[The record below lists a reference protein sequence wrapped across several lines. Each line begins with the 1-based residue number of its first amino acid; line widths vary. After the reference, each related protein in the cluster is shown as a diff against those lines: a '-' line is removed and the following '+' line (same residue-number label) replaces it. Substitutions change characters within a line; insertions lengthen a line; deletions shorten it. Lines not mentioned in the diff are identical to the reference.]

1 MCKGFIRIPCRLLET
16 KWWNQKQVLSENEAV
31 VNLYQRAD
39 RQGIINSSIRSLA
52 REWGWEQTKVLR
64 FLTKLEKDKFISST
78 KLRNGTVIKILD
90 FGEDATPTAI
100 SSATPT
106 ATPNTLNT
114 KDLDTDGATPT
125 ATPSATPTA
134 TPSRAY
140 KNDNIIKSCLI
151 EEDKERDS
159 SLRSESLSSDDDD
172 AISKA
177 HDVGEELSKFFNQLV
192 AEQSS
197 VMPKVRAVGGD
208 RRKMLMARVKQYGVE
223 AVKEAFVKAT
233 TSSFLNGQNGRGFTA
248 SFDWII
254 RPNNFLKVLEGNY
267 DNKNNSNTHHATTQT
282 TQQPYH
288 DSDHPTTEQLRQ
300 QTAAYIASRL
310 AQD

>member
-1 MCKGFIRIPCRLLET
+1 MPLSMDALALYTWLSLQADDEGVVRTSRALLCEQT
-16 KWWNQKQVLSENEAV
+16 GLSE
-31 VNLYQRAD
+31 
-39 RQGIINSSIRSLA
+39 RQVRTSLEKLVA
-52 REWGWEQTKVLR
+52 
-64 FLTKLEKDKFISST
+64 TKLATKQTT
-78 KLRNGTVIKILD
+78 KLPTK
-90 FGEDATPTAI
+90 FATTITI
-100 SSATPT
+100 SFLSSCKPQK
-106 ATPNTLNT
+106 T
-114 KDLDTDGATPT
+114 KSDQVNDQVNDQV
-125 ATPSATPTA
+125 
-134 TPSRAY
+134 SRAY
-140 KNDNIIKSCLI
+140 KNDNIIISCLK

-267 DNKNNSNTHHATTQT
+267 DNKNNPNTHHATTPNP
-282 TQQPYH
+282 QQPYH